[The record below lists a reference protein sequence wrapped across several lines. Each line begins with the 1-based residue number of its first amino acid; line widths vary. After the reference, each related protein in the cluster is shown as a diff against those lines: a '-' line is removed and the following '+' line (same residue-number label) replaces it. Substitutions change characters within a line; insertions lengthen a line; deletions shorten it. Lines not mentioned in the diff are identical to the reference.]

1 MAESTEQ
8 DPTGARFE
16 GPGLRAPLASPIVTE
31 RLTLRAYREDDL
43 EPTLAYYALP
53 EVARY
58 IPFEPWTREVAVEQL
73 AKRLRRTGIDDDK
86 KELGLVVEHAG
97 KVIGDVCLWCADDT
111 RKRGEMGWAFRPDV
125 AGRGFATEAVRA
137 LVDVA
142 FGHYGMQRVF
152 AQLDARNTASA
163 TLCERVGM
171 SREAHLRRDW
181 WAKGEW
187 SDTLVYGLLREE
199 WTTSGSRGTRKPVRG

>member
-8 DPTGARFE
+8 DLTGARFE
-16 GPGLRAPLASPIVTE
+16 GSGLRAPLALPITTE
-31 RLTLRAYREDDL
+31 RLALRIYREDDL

-58 IPFEPWTREVAVEQL
+58 IPFEPWTRHVAVEQL
-73 AKRLRRTGIDDDK
+73 KKRLRRTGIDDDK

-142 FGHYGMQRVF
+142 FGRYGMQRVF
-152 AQLDARNTASA
+152 AQLDARNSASA
-163 TLCERVGM
+163 RLCERVGM

-199 WTTSGSRGTRKPVRG
+199 WDSGRTATVKPVRV